1 MCDNQ
6 PRPYLSLAVQME
18 MMMMLKIYLKKKLF
32 VESALLNWGKV
43 LTPSRWNVAAKVNLL
58 WPTKNAQ

>member
-1 MCDNQ
+1 
-6 PRPYLSLAVQME
+6 ME
-18 MMMMLKIYLKKKLF
+18 MMMMVKIYLKKKLF

-58 WPTKNAQ
+58 WPTKNAL